1 MRLCFEDLSPCAQ
14 VLVSMVFFQLS
25 LAINQA
31 INNFVLEIQ
40 SYVDPTMSVGIVS
53 PHGAPRHHL
62 ILST

>member
-1 MRLCFEDLSPCAQ
+1 MRLCFEDISPCAQ
-14 VLVSMVFFQLS
+14 VLVSMLS